1 MNVDFHPYL
10 GPVSES
16 QSFDNGQ
23 KRFRVDGLGC
33 RWNPQLAYDHDE
45 IPIAPVRILVGG
57 SVVFGVGASNDE
69 ATIASQ
75 ITLLDGTG
83 VYPIGERALGS
94 WQELQGFL
102 ARYTYLQPRDF
113 VLLSGYNDA
122 FWTSRYLNAP
132 ENLRIGR
139 RLVGVVNS
147 PFLAQSNL
155 GFASLGTSRL
165 RRILAT
171 LIAGITKLDLLRE
184 AILVRHPIRKWPS
197 VLSNIAETVA
207 DHEQV
212 QLEVLKSMIAT
223 TSVWSALSKSLGC
236 QMSYFLPPSHT
247 WMSSMVGEVS
257 HLFKGS
263 PDQQDFFIRLRTEFV
278 QVLSENAVKHGFY
291 FCDLNAKL
299 LTIPNWTNLFVDDCH
314 LTDEGQRVL
323 AKLIVSN
330 WNTSS

>member
-23 KRFRVDGLGC
+23 KKFRVDGLGC

-57 SVVFGVGASNDE
+57 SVVFGVGASSDE
-69 ATIASQ
+69 STIASQ
-75 ITLLDGTG
+75 MTLLDGTS

-102 ARYTYLQPRDF
+102 ARYTYLQPLDF

-122 FWTSRYLNAP
+122 FWTSRFLNAP

-147 PFLAQSNL
+147 PFLAQSHL
-155 GFASLGTSRL
+155 GFASFGTSRL
-165 RRILAT
+165 RRIFAI

-197 VLSNIAETVA
+197 VLSSTNETVR
-207 DHEQV
+207 DYEQV
-212 QLEVLKSMIAT
+212 RLEVLKSMIAT
-223 TSVWSALSKSLGC
+223 TSVWFALSKSLGRR
-236 QMSYFLPPSHT
+236 MTYFLQPSHT
-247 WMSSMVGEVS
+247 WISSMAGEVS
-257 HLFKGS
+257 HLFKGTRF
-263 PDQQDFFIRLRTEFV
+263 QQDFFIGLHSEFV
-278 QVLSENAVKHGFY
+278 RVLSESATKHGFD
-291 FCDLNAKL
+291 FCDLNAQFL
-299 LTIPNWTNLFVDDCH
+299 NIHNWANLFVDDCH
-314 LTDEGQRVL
+314 LSDEGQQML
-323 AKLIVSN
+323 AKLMVS
-330 WNTSS
+330 TKKSGS